1 MSTNQGTYL
10 LKDLREGVVYRDALS
25 GYLVL
30 VLGQT
35 GAGIV
40 VGLLWNPVKGE
51 HQRVELHDHQLVD
64 AGAPTALKADTRR
77 DKGYH
82 G

>member
-1 MSTNQGTYL
+1 MSHNQGTYRL
-10 LKDLREGVVYRDALS
+10 QDLREGVVYRDVLS

-30 VLGQT
+30 VTRT
-35 GAGIV
+35 GAGAR
-40 VGLLWNPVKGE
+40 GLLWNPVKGE

-64 AGAPTALKADTRR
+64 AGAPTALKPDTRR

>member
-1 MSTNQGTYL
+1 MSANQGTYL
-10 LKDLREGVVYRDALS
+10 LKDLREGVVYRDVLS

-30 VLGQT
+30 VLGR
-35 GAGIV
+35 APFPKE
-40 VGLLWNPVKGE
+40 GLLWNPVKGE
-51 HQRVELHDHQLVD
+51 HQRVSLHDHQLVD
-64 AGAPTALKADTRR
+64 ASAPTALKADTRR